1 MQPALPPGQIERAD
15 FPRFG
20 LLAFANRFPAAPER
34 RSIEIGGDVL
44 RPITL
49 DDVTHYLPRVT
60 QKSDFHCVTTWSHR
74 ALLWSGIRFADFYE
88 QVVVPQAAP
97 AAEATFVV
105 VRAQDGYRSILPLAD
120 LLTGDV
126 LLADQLNGQPLSVAH
141 GAPLRLIAPA
151 HYGYKS
157 VKHIER
163 IEFLTSDRSFRPA
176 GLRFMAHPRARVA
189 LEERGIGAPTWLLR
203 LLYRPLIAHIAS
215 KFAGA
220 LERNTNRSR
229 LMRSTW
235 APSKSENGAKQPKK
249 P

>member
-49 DDVTHYLPRVT
+49 DELTHKLPRVT
-60 QKSDFHCVTTWSHR
+60 QASDFHCVTTWSHR
-74 ALLWSGIRFADFYE
+74 ALLWSGVRFADFYE
-88 QVVVPQAAP
+88 QVIVAQAVP
-97 AAEATFVV
+97 AAEVRFVV

-120 LLTGDV
+120 LLADNV

-157 VKHIER
+157 VKHIHR
-163 IEFLTSDRSFRPA
+163 MEFLTSDQSFRPA

-189 LEERGIGAPTWLLR
+189 LEERGDGVPAWLLR
-203 LLYRPLIAHIAS
+203 LLYRPLVARVAR
-215 KFAGA
+215 KFADA
-220 LERNTNRSR
+220 LEFNIHNKRNA
-229 LMRSTW
+229 ST
-235 APSKSENGAKQPKK
+235 ATRVGGSAASSKPRG
-249 P
+249 